1 MPQVYVKRPKRDGQD
16 SKTAQW
22 HTDVKYKALALY
34 SQGMGRTELSRTL
47 LVPRTT
53 IDNWIETD
61 WWKDGLKSIQEEE
74 YHKLDKVL
82 TDNLELALQGIQDRM
97 KNGDAIY
104 DPRTGKIRQIPVKL
118 RDLNHSFNTLMS
130 TRQTVRNLPSKIIE
144 NSNASAQLA
153 NLASEFAKFV
163 SGKTKTEDPLKTIEL
178 IEGETVVQDEDGT
191 WVMPDYI
198 QEQDD
203 AIHEERPEGLQE
215 GASVGTHQEEE
226 PCEGQSPTQC
236 SEGNSGQS

>member
-1 MPQVYVKRPKRDGQD
+1 MPQVYVKRPKRVGQD

-22 HTDVKYKALALY
+22 HTEIKYKALALF
-34 SQGMGRTELSRTL
+34 SQGMGRTELARTL
-47 LVPRTT
+47 LVPKPT
-53 IDNWIETD
+53 IDTWMETD

-104 DPRTGKIRQIPVKL
+104 DPRTGKVRQIPVKL
-118 RDLNHSFNTLMS
+118 RDLNASFNTLMS

-144 NSNASAQLA
+144 NSSSSAQLA

-163 SGKTKTEDPLKTIEL
+163 SGKTKQEDPLKTIEM
-178 IEGETVVQDEDGT
+178 IEGETVVQDVDGT

-198 QEQDD
+198 QEQDN
-203 AIHEERPEGLQE
+203 ALHEEWETRLQE
-215 GASVGTHQEEE
+215 GTSVGTHQEEE
-226 PCEGQSPTQC
+226 SSEGQSPAEF
-236 SEGNSGQS
+236 SEGDSGKG